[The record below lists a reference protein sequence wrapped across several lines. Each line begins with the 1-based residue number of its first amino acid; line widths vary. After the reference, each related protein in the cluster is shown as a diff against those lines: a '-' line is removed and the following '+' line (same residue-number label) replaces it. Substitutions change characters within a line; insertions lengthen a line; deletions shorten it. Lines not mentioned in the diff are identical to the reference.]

1 MTNIS
6 SSMTMTTNQVSSN
19 SQHNKK
25 KNQQDRYE
33 KTNQQLIIDSPTS
46 FSTPNLAFD
55 SNNNNSQSHSQS
67 QHQKCSKFLL
77 FEKIINSNWKK
88 SNRKI
93 KEKKENSN
101 SKPVHLLEMEETRL
115 VILYCLIVVSYLQ
128 KVCFSNLYCA
138 TFKTWNA
145 LKKATWKVYNF
156 KCLEYKKL
164 EIGIPLDPE
173 AL

>member
-1 MTNIS
+1 
-6 SSMTMTTNQVSSN
+6 MTMTTNQVSSN
-19 SQHNKK
+19 SQHHQT

-33 KTNQQLIIDSPTS
+33 KTNEQLIIDSPTS
-46 FSTPNLAFD
+46 FSTPNLAFN

-93 KEKKENSN
+93 KEKKENTN

-115 VILYCLIVVSYLQ
+115 VILFNCCILFTKSVFFKFVLCNFQ
-128 KVCFSNLYCA
+128 K
-138 TFKTWNA
+138 T
-145 LKKATWKVYNF
+145 
-156 KCLEYKKL
+156 
-164 EIGIPLDPE
+164 
-173 AL
+173 

>member
-1 MTNIS
+1 
-6 SSMTMTTNQVSSN
+6 MTTNQVSSN
-19 SQHNKK
+19 SQYHHT
-25 KNQQDRYE
+25 KNQQVQYE
-33 KTNQQLIIDSPTS
+33 KTNEQLIIDSPTS
-46 FSTPNLAFD
+46 FSTPNLAFN
-55 SNNNNSQSHSQS
+55 SNNNSQSHSQS

-93 KEKKENSN
+93 KEKKENTN

-138 TFKTWNA
+138 TFKT
-145 LKKATWKVYNF
+145 
-156 KCLEYKKL
+156 
-164 EIGIPLDPE
+164 
-173 AL
+173 